1 MVKEQYL
8 GGHID
13 HRLYQC
19 KETKT
24 TQKRLASDGGSIC
37 EQHSYSGGLV
47 GGLNLQ
53 HKLDPRW
60 SLISKGLIEKSRAR
74 KQSWIRDNQVL
85 APKNSICDYLR

>member
-1 MVKEQYL
+1 LVKEQYL

-13 HRLYQC
+13 HRLHQC

-47 GGLNLQ
+47 AS
-53 HKLDPRW
+53 KLR
-60 SLISKGLIEKSRAR
+60 
-74 KQSWIRDNQVL
+74 Q
-85 APKNSICDYLR
+85 